1 MNLKS
6 TILENGAT
14 VIDCQ
19 LENLDASNV
28 RRFRDAIQPLLKDQ
42 TKIVL
47 NMSQLKF
54 VDSSGLG
61 ALISCLRDLN
71 GRDGDLKLCEMTRS
85 VRALFELMRMH
96 RVFSIFETQ
105 DEAVASF

>member
-6 TILENGAT
+6 DILENGVT

-28 RRFRDAIQPLLKDQ
+28 RRFRDTIQPLLKDQ
-42 TKIVL
+42 TKVVL

-71 GRDGDLKLCEMTRS
+71 GREGDLKLCEMTRS